1 MDNQDLLKKYR
12 PELRFSKKENFF
24 PMDVNQYIGL
34 CSLKEEVEPRT
45 KIDISNAW
53 TTKAENL

>member
-34 CSLKEEVEPRT
+34 CNLKEEVEQRMANCA
-45 KIDISNAW
+45 S
-53 TTKAENL
+53 